1 MSKKVWG
8 MMVILQRTLIVQ
20 GSAKKEVQPD
30 IAYLQLGV
38 VTTNPDVQRGQEEN
52 RLIANR
58 MIQALLAAGI
68 PQADIETSSYTSFPR
83 YETDPSGNSVLS
95 AYEVRHIFRI
105 TVRDVTKAGAIVDV
119 AFENG
124 ANISE
129 NISFEVSNYNE
140 IYRHVLQ
147 LAVVDGAKKAKA
159 MAVTLQVCLS
169 SVPIKV
175 EEVNQQVFA
184 GPRYASFAVQEKT
197 STPIEPQ
204 EITITA
210 SVNLEYIY

>member
-1 MSKKVWG
+1 MV
-8 MMVILQRTLIVQ
+8 VILQRTMLVQ
-20 GSAKKEVQPD
+20 GNAKKEVQPD

-38 VTTNPDVQRGQEEN
+38 LTTNSDVQRAQEEN

-58 MIQALLAAGI
+58 MIRGLIAAGI
-68 PQADIETSSYTSFPR
+68 PQEDIETSSYTSFPR
-83 YETDPSGNSVLS
+83 YETDSSGKSVLS
-95 AYEVRHIFRI
+95 TYEVRHIFRI
-105 TVRDVTKAGAIVDV
+105 KVRDITKTGTVVDV

-129 NISFEVSNYNE
+129 SVSFEVSNYKE

-147 LAVVDGAKKAKA
+147 LAVVDGAKKAQA
-159 MAVTLQVCLS
+159 MAITLQVCLS
-169 SVPIKV
+169 PVPIKV
-175 EEVNQQVFA
+175 EEVTQQVFA
-184 GPRYASFAVQEKT
+184 GPRYASFAVQEKE

-204 EITITA
+204 EITISA